1 MSDELKDFRYYAD
14 KAEEQLIDS
23 QSYVKSTHSFD
34 AATHKIGIAA
44 VYAELAK
51 AAPKVEPE
59 PKYIVMTPVEA
70 EMKAATD
77 KKFATKLRRRSLTP
91 EDRDVLRAF
100 SETSED
106 RKQG

>member
-14 KAEEQLIDS
+14 KAEESIQTSLWAEDES
-23 QSYVKSTHSFD
+23 GQRDRYLKR
-34 AATHKIGIAA
+34 AA

-59 PKYIVMTPVEA
+59 PRYIVMTPVEA

-77 KKFATKLRRRSLTP
+77 KKFATKLRRRPLTP
-91 EDRDVLRAF
+91 EDKDVLRAF

-106 RKQG
+106 REQN

>member
-1 MSDELKDFRYYAD
+1 VTDEVKDFRYYAD
-14 KAEEQLIDS
+14 KAETYINMADDIPTIKGQ
-23 QSYVKSTHSFD
+23 QVVVAV
-34 AATHKIGIAA
+34 AAI
-44 VYAELAK
+44 YAELAK